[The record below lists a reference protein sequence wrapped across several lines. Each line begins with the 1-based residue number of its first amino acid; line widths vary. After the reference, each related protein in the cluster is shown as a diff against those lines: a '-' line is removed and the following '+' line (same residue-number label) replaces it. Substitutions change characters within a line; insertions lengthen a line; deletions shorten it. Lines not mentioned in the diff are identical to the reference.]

1 MAVANTRAVARGVIL
16 TTALSSELF
25 RVGGEVLD
33 SLEKDRAR
41 ITSAV
46 FEVAFVAPL
55 PCTTP
60 LWIGV
65 VFIRLVNEV
74 IQAVMPISSVPENL
88 SLFAVGSVEPRV
100 QSALSTVRDRTEVSR
115 YVKSVWVR

>member
-65 VFIRLVNEV
+65 V
-74 IQAVMPISSVPENL
+74 L
-88 SLFAVGSVEPRV
+88 SGR
-100 QSALSTVRDRTEVSR
+100 
-115 YVKSVWVR
+115 